1 MLTNIIL
8 TFIGVALV
16 TYGLMS
22 YISGIVRFVI
32 TRKLSF
38 SKMHGII
45 IIGMISLGIA
55 ILLNI

>member
-8 TFIGVALV
+8 TFIGVTLV
-16 TYGLMS
+16 AYGLMS

-32 TRKLSF
+32 TKKLSF
-38 SKMHGII
+38 PQMHGII